1 MKKFFMFLAVVG
13 VMSISAQFQANAQDA
28 QVDPA
33 ATEQVA
39 AAADD
44 AVAVAPATE
53 EAVDPFAAGKSDEP
67 LHQQLKKLFIDGG
80 AAFMSLVLL
89 CLILGLAI
97 AIERIIT
104 LSLAQINT
112 KNFGEKIEEK
122 IKAGDYD
129 GALDICRNTR
139 GPVASIYYQGLLRV
153 KEGQDIENIEKS
165 IISYGSV
172 QMGALQ
178 NGMTWI
184 SLFIGIAP
192 QLGFMGTVLG
202 LIEAFNAI
210 EVAGDISPALVAG
223 GMKVALITTVG
234 GLVVAI
240 ILQLFYN
247 YLIQKIDSIVVD
259 MENASIDLVDTLVKY
274 RK

>member
-13 VMSISAQFQANAQDA
+13 VMSISAQFQANAQEA
-28 QVDPA
+28 QADPA

-39 AAADD
+39 PATDET
-44 AVAVAPATE
+44 VAPAE
-53 EAVDPFAAGKSDEP
+53 EEVVDPFAAGKSDQP

-112 KNFGEKIEEK
+112 KSFGEKIEEK

-259 MENASIDLVDTLVKY
+259 MENASIDLVDTLVKN

>member
-1 MKKFFMFLAVVG
+1 MKKIFMFLAVIG
-13 VMSISAQFQANAQDA
+13 LLTISANFQPASAQEEEQA
-28 QVDPA
+28 PA
-33 ATEQVA
+33 ATEEVA
-39 AAADD
+39 AAAE
-44 AVAVAPATE
+44 E
-53 EAVDPFAAGKSDEP
+53 EAPEVVDPFAAGASDKP
-67 LHQQLKKLFIDGG
+67 LHQQLKKLFIEGG
-80 AAFMSLVLL
+80 AGFMAVILL
-89 CLILGLAI
+89 CLVFGLAI

-104 LSLAQINT
+104 LGMAKTDI
-112 KNFGEKIEEK
+112 KAFGEKIEEK
-122 IKAGDYD
+122 LAAKDIE

-165 IISYGSV
+165 VISYGSV
-172 QMGALQ
+172 QMGQLE
-178 NGMTWI
+178 NGLSWI

-192 QLGFMGTVLG
+192 MLGFMGTVIG
-202 LIEAFNAI
+202 LIQAFDAI

-247 YLIQKIDSIVVD
+247 YLISRIDSVVVD
-259 MENASIDLVDTLVKY
+259 METASIDLVDTLVKNT
-274 RK
+274 K

>member
-1 MKKFFMFLAVVG
+1 MKKFFMFLAVAGIMTV
-13 VMSISAQFQANAQDA
+13 SAQFQASAQEAPASDETA
-28 QVDPA
+28 VAAVDETAAPA
-33 ATEQVA
+33 EEA
-39 AAADD
+39 AAA
-44 AVAVAPATE
+44 
-53 EAVDPFAAGKSDEP
+53 DPFAAGDNDMP
-67 LHQQLKKLFIDGG
+67 LHQSLKKLFIEGG
-80 AAFMSLVLL
+80 ATFMALVLL

-104 LSLAQINT
+104 LSLAQIDS
-112 KNFGEKIEEK
+112 KAFAEKIEEK
-122 IKAGDYD
+122 IKAGDID
-129 GALDICRNTR
+129 GALDIARDTK

-153 KEGQDIENIEKS
+153 KEGQAVENVEKS
-165 IISYGSV
+165 VVSYGSV
-172 QMGALQ
+172 QMGQLES
-178 NGMTWI
+178 GMTWI

-202 LIEAFNAI
+202 LIQAFDAI

-247 YLIQKIDSIVVD
+247 YLIQKIDGVVSD
-259 MENASIDLVDTLVKY
+259 MENASIDFVDTIVKY

>member
-1 MKKFFMFLAVVG
+1 MA
-13 VMSISAQFQANAQDA
+13 
-28 QVDPA
+28 PA
-33 ATEQVA
+33 T
-39 AAADD
+39 DD
-44 AVAVAPATE
+44 TVAPAE
-53 EAVDPFAAGKSDEP
+53 EEVVDPFAAGKSDQP

-112 KNFGEKIEEK
+112 KSFGEKIEEK

-129 GALDICRNTR
+129 GALEVCRNTR